1 MIAYHGITR
10 KGRGFFYL
18 PESFFAYL
26 PKDIDKLTVF
36 RIRTNLIKKI
46 GESIKSGR
54 INKTRL
60 EKKGWFVEEIDISEN
75 LLDNLNNV
83 LYSGNS
89 KCVFFAALRVFNV
102 AKLEINYI
110 MEVYTRGID
119 SSEYFEE
126 NLYENY
132 FFESSMEEAVHG
144 NKI

>member
-26 PKDIDKLTVF
+26 PKDIDKSTVF

-60 EKKGWFVEEIDISEN
+60 EKKDG
-75 LLDNLNNV
+75 LLR
-83 LYSGNS
+83 
-89 KCVFFAALRVFNV
+89 K
-102 AKLEINYI
+102 
-110 MEVYTRGID
+110 
-119 SSEYFEE
+119 
-126 NLYENY
+126 
-132 FFESSMEEAVHG
+132 
-144 NKI
+144 